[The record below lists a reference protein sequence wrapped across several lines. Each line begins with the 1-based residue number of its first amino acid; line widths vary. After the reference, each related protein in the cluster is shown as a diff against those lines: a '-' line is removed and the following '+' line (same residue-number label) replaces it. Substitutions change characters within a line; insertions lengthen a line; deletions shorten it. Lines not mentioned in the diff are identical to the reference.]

1 MNRHWGAKAR
11 TRDRMRPWCI
21 SRGHAGTPRP
31 QARRSASAGIFL
43 RGRADRSEK
52 PVPPL
57 KTELHCCSVVCL
69 TRPPA
74 RQLAYG
80 RLFALGNRAG
90 VVRKSFPPRI
100 AGCSSRLC
108 LSVSSLPSSLFFV
121 FSHEQLRWLP
131 NAMVPRSLFFL
142 SVGTFFLV
150 LLGMF
155 FWVRGRGPG

>member
-1 MNRHWGAKAR
+1 MSRHWGAKAR
-11 TRDRMRPWCI
+11 TRDRTWPWCI
-21 SRGHAGTPRP
+21 SRGHAGTPGP
-31 QARRSASAGIFL
+31 QARRSASAGIFP
-43 RGRADRSEK
+43 RGRADRGEK
-52 PVPPL
+52 PAPPL

-69 TRPPA
+69 TRPA

-90 VVRKSFPPRI
+90 VVRKSFPPESQ
-100 AGCSSRLC
+100 AAAVG
-108 LSVSSLPSSLFFV
+108 SVSASPASPPPFFFV

>member
-1 MNRHWGAKAR
+1 M
-11 TRDRMRPWCI
+11 
-21 SRGHAGTPRP
+21 
-31 QARRSASAGIFL
+31 GIFP
-43 RGRADRSEK
+43 RGRADRCKK
-52 PVPPL
+52 PAPPL

-108 LSVSSLPSSLFFV
+108 LSVSSLPSSLFFCFLTRAITVVAQCYGSQIIV
-121 FSHEQLRWLP
+121 FPLGWYLLSCSPWYVFLGEGSG
-131 NAMVPRSLFFL
+131 PR
-142 SVGTFFLV
+142 
-150 LLGMF
+150 
-155 FWVRGRGPG
+155 VRRRRRGGEKSAFTAS